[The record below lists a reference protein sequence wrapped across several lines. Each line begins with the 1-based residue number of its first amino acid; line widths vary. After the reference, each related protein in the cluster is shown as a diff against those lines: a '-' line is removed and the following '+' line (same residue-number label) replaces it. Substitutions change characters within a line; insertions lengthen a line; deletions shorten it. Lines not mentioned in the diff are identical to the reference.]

1 MKPKNLVV
9 FMSDEHNPKILGC
22 YGNQLVK
29 TPNLDAL
36 AARGTT
42 FTNAYCNSPICIPAR
57 AIFATGRHNYE
68 VGYWDNADPY
78 EGSVKSWHHRLR
90 ESGHRV
96 DAIGKLHFRS
106 TEDDNGFTEEIIP
119 LHVVDGIGDLMGLI
133 RDDLPV
139 RRGSSKMADLA
150 GRGETS
156 YTEYDRNITREA
168 LRWLEE
174 EAPRHTDKPWVL
186 FVSYVCPHFPLM
198 APPEFFDLY
207 PLDQVPWPKQ
217 YDEGERPDHPYLRD
231 YASCLTYDKFFDEEK
246 VRVAIAAYYGL
257 VSFLDDNI
265 GKVIAGLRECD
276 LMDATRIMYTSD
288 HGDNIGARG
297 LWGKSTM
304 YEEAAGVPWI
314 MAGEDIPEGTACDVP
329 VTHVDAYPTVLEA
342 CGVAA
347 NDEDAS
353 RQGASLF
360 AITEGATPERTILS
374 EYHAMGS
381 KGGAFMIRNGKYK
394 FVYYVLYRPQLFDLE
409 ADPEELNDL
418 AEDPSFADVL
428 RDCESKLRRICDPE
442 EVDAR
447 CKARQ
452 AELIER
458 NGGRQVILERG
469 DFGFSPAPG
478 TKADFR

>member
-156 YTEYDRNITREA
+156 YT
-168 LRWLEE
+168 
-174 EAPRHTDKPWVL
+174 
-186 FVSYVCPHFPLM
+186 
-198 APPEFFDLY
+198 
-207 PLDQVPWPKQ
+207 
-217 YDEGERPDHPYLRD
+217 
-231 YASCLTYDKFFDEEK
+231 
-246 VRVAIAAYYGL
+246 
-257 VSFLDDNI
+257 
-265 GKVIAGLRECD
+265 
-276 LMDATRIMYTSD
+276 
-288 HGDNIGARG
+288 
-297 LWGKSTM
+297 
-304 YEEAAGVPWI
+304 
-314 MAGEDIPEGTACDVP
+314 
-329 VTHVDAYPTVLEA
+329 
-342 CGVAA
+342 
-347 NDEDAS
+347 
-353 RQGASLF
+353 
-360 AITEGATPERTILS
+360 
-374 EYHAMGS
+374 
-381 KGGAFMIRNGKYK
+381 
-394 FVYYVLYRPQLFDLE
+394 
-409 ADPEELNDL
+409 
-418 AEDPSFADVL
+418 
-428 RDCESKLRRICDPE
+428 
-442 EVDAR
+442 
-447 CKARQ
+447 
-452 AELIER
+452 
-458 NGGRQVILERG
+458 
-469 DFGFSPAPG
+469 
-478 TKADFR
+478 